1 MKIELIPLLSK
12 DLAESKRFYTEV
24 MGFNLD
30 HDIEPGNGMHVIQL
44 TPPGSACSIVIGTGM
59 GTEDSAPVK
68 GIHLV
73 VTDIEAARNKLAG
86 NGLEISEVNDM
97 GELNTHSL
105 VIHPITPGSYSKFT
119 PATDDPVITVLTL
132 QYNYGKI
139 NISNHYVLGRICI

>member
-1 MKIELIPLLSK
+1 MDMKIELIPLPSK

-30 HDIEPGNGMHVIQL
+30 HDVEPGNGMHVIQL
-44 TPPGSACSIVIGTGM
+44 TPSGSACSIVIGTGM

-73 VTDIEAARNKLAG
+73 VSDIEAARNKLVA

-97 GELNTHSL
+97 GGIKYAFFSDPSDNTWELQQVYAGN
-105 VIHPITPGSYSKFT
+105 
-119 PATDDPVITVLTL
+119 
-132 QYNYGKI
+132 
-139 NISNHYVLGRICI
+139 

>member
-1 MKIELIPLLSK
+1 MDMKIELIPLPSK

-73 VTDIEAARNKLAG
+73 VSDIEAARNMLAG

-97 GELNTHSL
+97 GGIKYAFFSDPSDNTWELQQVYAGN
-105 VIHPITPGSYSKFT
+105 
-119 PATDDPVITVLTL
+119 
-132 QYNYGKI
+132 
-139 NISNHYVLGRICI
+139 